1 MMTIECDELLDVH
14 DDTELVLVVIPRES
28 LTMGDELDD

>member
-1 MMTIECDELLDVH
+1 MMMNTDELIDVH

-28 LTMGDELDD
+28 LTLGDELDD